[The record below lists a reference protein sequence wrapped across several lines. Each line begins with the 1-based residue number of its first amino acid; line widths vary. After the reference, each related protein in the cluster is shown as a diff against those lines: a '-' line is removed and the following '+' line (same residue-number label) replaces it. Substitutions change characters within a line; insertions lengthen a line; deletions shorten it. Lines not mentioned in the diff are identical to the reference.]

1 MRPRTI
7 LTGLTLLVALS
18 ALGAGPGSAQSK
30 LSLVFS
36 AGPTGGTWTPMA
48 AATSEVIKKKFP
60 ELDVLVEPGAALV
73 NMEKMRND
81 KTDLAWSM
89 TTVLADARAWT
100 NSWKGN
106 ATDKS
111 LFVANF
117 YPNVWQLTV
126 PAASDVKSLKDLK
139 GKAVALPPRGNTSLA
154 EGWEWL
160 LKANGMKLD
169 DLGTKSYGSITE
181 NAEAI
186 RNRQAVAMGWYTTV
200 PASFMLDLG
209 TSMKMRMI
217 TVSDAE
223 LAEMKKLNAGLVK
236 HVIPKGTYSQYGIDE
251 DVATIQA
258 PTILIAHAKTDA
270 DTVFKIT
277 KAIVEGRED
286 FGRVTAAMK
295 GVTGKDFAQSHGMPM
310 HPGAERYYR
319 EAGLLK

>member
-73 NMEKMRND
+73 NMEKMRNV

-89 TTVLADARAWT
+89 TTVLADARAGT
-100 NSWKGN
+100 NSWKGK
-106 ATDKS
+106 ATDKA

-139 GKAVALPPRGNTSLA
+139 
-154 EGWEWL
+154 
-160 LKANGMKLD
+160 
-169 DLGTKSYGSITE
+169 
-181 NAEAI
+181 
-186 RNRQAVAMGWYTTV
+186 
-200 PASFMLDLG
+200 
-209 TSMKMRMI
+209 
-217 TVSDAE
+217 
-223 LAEMKKLNAGLVK
+223 
-236 HVIPKGTYSQYGIDE
+236 
-251 DVATIQA
+251 
-258 PTILIAHAKTDA
+258 
-270 DTVFKIT
+270 
-277 KAIVEGRED
+277 
-286 FGRVTAAMK
+286 
-295 GVTGKDFAQSHGMPM
+295 
-310 HPGAERYYR
+310 
-319 EAGLLK
+319 